1 MSLLEVEGLRA
12 AYGPVRVLEGLDFSV
27 DEGQKVAVLG
37 PNGAG
42 KTTILRALCGM
53 VDARGR
59 AEFDGVSLVGK
70 RTAEIARRGVG
81 HVPEGRGTF
90 GSLSVE
96 ENLRLGAYVRR
107 EDVREDLERA
117 YGWFPRLGERRRQAA
132 GSLSGGEQ
140 QMLAVAR
147 ALMLRPRLLM
157 LDEPSLGIAPIVAKE
172 LYRVLGEICDE
183 HGMTV
188 LLVEQNA
195 GLALDFVDHAYILE
209 SGRFALSG
217 EADRIKGDD
226 EVRRSYLGY

>member
-59 AEFDGVSLVGK
+59 AEFDGASLIGK
-70 RTAEIARRGVG
+70 RTAEVARRGVG

-90 GSLSVE
+90 GSLSVD

-107 EDVREDLERA
+107 EGVSEDLSGRTV
-117 YGWFPRLGERRRQAA
+117 GSPGLGSGVARRRAA
-132 GSLSGGEQ
+132 
-140 QMLAVAR
+140 
-147 ALMLRPRLLM
+147 
-157 LDEPSLGIAPIVAKE
+157 
-172 LYRVLGEICDE
+172 
-183 HGMTV
+183 
-188 LLVEQNA
+188 
-195 GLALDFVDHAYILE
+195 
-209 SGRFALSG
+209 
-217 EADRIKGDD
+217 
-226 EVRRSYLGY
+226 